1 MAYRASRP
9 LLLSATALTLSTF
22 GSAAFAQDQE
32 GASAPGTGLG
42 EIIVTARKQ
51 SESLLDVPVAVTAI
65 GGEELQRTGVTDLSR
80 IAQLAPQV
88 VLAQADSGTG
98 AAFSIR
104 GLGTSF
110 LDAGFDQSVIVNL
123 DGAQISRGQIV
134 LTAMFD
140 MAQIEVLKGPQALFF
155 GKNSPAGVVS
165 ISSAN
170 PTDELEGY
178 VRAGYEFEAR
188 EKYVEAAIGGPLSDT
203 LKARVAIRGSDM
215 RGWVK
220 NMATPLASP
229 LPPEFA
235 TYFPVSGGAGY
246 KWGPGTRDIAGR
258 VTLIWEPSSDFSA
271 NLKVMG
277 SKHKDNATTTQQFC
291 DPDISSAPM
300 SAAGP
305 VPDQDCK
312 FDNKIYNPNVPK
324 QYITPE
330 MVDGGFSESGRPY
343 GKVDAMLTTLNMN
356 YDMGDLS
363 LASVST
369 YLYLKFGQMS
379 NYDFTSYGLATS
391 AIAEKN
397 NVFSQELRLTS
408 SYDGP
413 LNFTLGAYYEKSK
426 RRNSTDS
433 LLVFLGEDPVTG
445 RYDTFK
451 NSNRASG
458 RTLSAFGQ
466 LRWNIV
472 EELELAGGVRYTQ
485 EKRTQRVVNDYI
497 HTFGQGFPAFGF
509 VPVGEALTA
518 STTTSNYSPEVTL
531 TYKPNPGLMV
541 YAAYKTGYKTGGFPS
556 TNLFVNNPGGVPV
569 SAEAIGGAKFAYD
582 SETAKG
588 FEVGV
593 KARLLNNSLLL
604 QATAYNYKYKDLQQS
619 LFNAATFSYIVTNAD
634 AKVRGVELSAAYVPV
649 PGLRLNAA
657 VAYND
662 AKYTSFDKGGCWTGQ
677 TVAQGCVDDPTSL
690 PSRYQDLAG
699 VRLPRAPKWNANAG
713 FVFDTP
719 VSSGWMVGI
728 NGDVNYTSG
737 YVTQENQAPFA
748 YQKGFALWNAG
759 VRFYSEDDHYEI
771 AFIGRNLA
779 DKRYIQVSSSATF
792 AQTQDNLHAA
802 TPRGRE
808 LRLQAT
814 YRF

>member
-1 MAYRASRP
+1 MAFRASRP
-9 LLLSATALTLSTF
+9 LLLSATALSLSTF
-22 GSAAFAQDQE
+22 GSAAFAQDE
-32 GASAPGTGLG
+32 GASAANTGLG

-165 ISSAN
+165 ITSAN
-170 PTDELEGY
+170 PTDTLEGY

-188 EKYVEAAIGGPLSDT
+188 EKYIEAAISGPLSDT

-215 RGWVK
+215 RGWMRNAANVLPSPF
-220 NMATPLASP
+220 PLAD
-229 LPPEFA
+229 A

-246 KWGPGTRDIAGR
+246 NWGPGTRDIAGR
-258 VTLIWEPSSDFSA
+258 VTLQWEPTSDFNA
-271 NLKVMG
+271 TLKVMG
-277 SKHKDNATTTQQFC
+277 SKHKDNATTTQQIC
-291 DPDISSAPM
+291 DPSISDAPV
-300 SAAGP
+300 SIGGP

-324 QYITPE
+324 QFITPE
-330 MVDGGFSESGRPY
+330 MVAGGFSESGRPY

-356 YDMGDLS
+356 YDMENLT
-363 LASVST
+363 LTSVSS
-369 YLYLKFGQMS
+369 YMYLKFGQMS
-379 NYDFTSYGLATS
+379 NYDFTSYGLAVS

-397 NVFSQELRLTS
+397 NVFSQELRLAS
-408 SYDGP
+408 SFDGP
-413 LNFTLGAYYEKSK
+413 LNFTIGGYYEKSK

-433 LLVFLGEDPVTG
+433 LLAFFGPDPVTG
-445 RYDTFK
+445 RYDTFE
-451 NSNRASG
+451 NANLARG
-458 RTLSAFGQ
+458 RTLSGFGQ

-485 EKRTQRVVNDYI
+485 EKRTQRVVNNYL
-497 HTFGQGFPAFGF
+497 HAFSGSISPYGF
-509 VPVGEALTA
+509 VPVGEALNA
-518 STTTSNYSPEVTL
+518 STTTSNWSPEVTL
-531 TYKPNPGLMV
+531 TYKPTPGLMV

-556 TNLFVNNPGGVPV
+556 TNLFVQNPNGAPV
-569 SAEAIGGAKFAYD
+569 TPDAIGGAKFAYD

-588 FEVGV
+588 FEVGI
-593 KARLLNNSLLL
+593 KGRLLNNSLLL
-604 QATAYNYKYKDLQQS
+604 QATAYRYKYKDLQQS
-619 LFNAATFSYIVTNAD
+619 LFNAPTFSYIVTNAD
-634 AKVRGVELSAAYVPV
+634 AKVQGVELSAAYVPV
-649 PGLRLNAA
+649 QGLRLNAA

-662 AKYTSFDKGGCWTGQ
+662 AKYTSFDKGGCYTGQ
-677 TVAQGCVDDPTSL
+677 TVAQGCVDDPSSL

-699 VRLPRAPKWNANAG
+699 YRLPRAPKWNANAG

-719 VSSGWMVGI
+719 VSTGWMIGI

-748 YQKGFALWNAG
+748 YQKGFPLWNAG
-759 VRFYSEDDHYEI
+759 VRFYSEDDTYEL

-779 DKRYIQVSSSATF
+779 NKRYIQVSSAATF
-792 AQTQDNLHAA
+792 AATQDNIHTA

-808 LRLQAT
+808 LRLQGT